1 MPVCPRCRHPLR
13 EIPSIC
19 SQCGYEVRQE
29 GTGPPRRPAAYS
41 PLKSILVIA
50 ALLLVIGLITL
61 ACVYV
66 EEASRLGR

>member
-1 MPVCPRCRHPLR
+1 V
-13 EIPSIC
+13 
-19 SQCGYEVRQE
+19 
-29 GTGPPRRPAAYS
+29 AYS

-50 ALLLVIGLITL
+50 VLFLLIGLITL